1 MNKSLSMGFS
11 FSLLSLKTTAA
22 TATTEPFISLL
33 ERKKNNYVHFSQQ
46 PFVWINEIANIFA
59 VNVGFGLSITSAHK
73 YVLFFFV
80 LQWLVATKFN
90 YSPNI
95 I

>member
-22 TATTEPFISLL
+22 TATTEPFKSLL
-33 ERKKNNYVHFSQQ
+33 ERIKKQHFSQQ

-59 VNVGFGLSITSAHK
+59 VNVGFGLSIPSAHK
-73 YVLFFFV
+73 YVLLFYV

-90 YSPNI
+90 YSSNVI
-95 I
+95 